1 MCPMDRS
8 KLMVQDNYWTF
19 PKEIPLEEV
28 PEYTSRFEKI
38 DKPNNLM
45 FDLSQTEWI
54 HSSFIGFL
62 IYAKHCLSAKGGKLY
77 IIPSPSV
84 QRILHLMN
92 LNDYLLH

>member
-1 MCPMDRS
+1 MDRR
-8 KLMVQDNYWTF
+8 KLMIQENCWTF

-28 PEYTSRFEKI
+28 PQYSSRFEKI
-38 DKPNNLM
+38 EKPASLQ

-62 IYAKHCLSAKGGKLY
+62 IYAKHSISSHGGKLY

>member
-1 MCPMDRS
+1 MDRR
-8 KLMVQDNYWTF
+8 KLMIQENCWTF

-28 PEYTSRFEKI
+28 PEYSSRFEKI
-38 DKPNNLM
+38 EKPQCLQ

-62 IYAKHCLSAKGGKLY
+62 IYAKHSLSSKGGTLN
-77 IIPSPSV
+77 IVPSASV